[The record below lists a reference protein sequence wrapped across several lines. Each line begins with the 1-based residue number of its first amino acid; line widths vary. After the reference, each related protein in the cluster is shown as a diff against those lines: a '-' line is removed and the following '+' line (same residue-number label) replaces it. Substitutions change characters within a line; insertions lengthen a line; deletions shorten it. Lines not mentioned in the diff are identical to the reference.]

1 MADSWLIDGNCEV
14 CRRKNYCKTECKKH
28 RVRRKRSI
36 YNALMSATGADKI
49 LNMMSTPAYNAHETA
64 EFVAKQSGILE

>member
-28 RVRRKRSI
+28 RVKRKRSI
-36 YNALMSATGADKI
+36 YNALISATGVDRI
-49 LNMMSTPAYNAHETA
+49 LDIISTPNYNAHETS
-64 EFVAKQSGILE
+64 EFVAKQTRMLE